1 MDNLTFLQNVKT
13 QKGDSI
19 WDLSFKSPV
28 LVVLLRHFGCVFC
41 KEALAELGKIKDLI
55 RQQNTHLVLVHLS
68 DSRTGAS
75 IFKSYGLE
83 DVDNISDPGAT
94 VYQEFGLLKARLQ
107 QMIGLKVWLRTF
119 HQGVIKGHGFNNQ
132 TDGEVFQMPGVYLI
146 WKGHVKDEY
155 IHGTIA
161 DKPDYLKM
169 SKCDDCIP

>member
-1 MDNLTFLQNVKT
+1 MNHLTFLQNVKT

-41 KEALAELGKIKDLI
+41 KEALAELGKIQGII
-55 RQQNTHLVLVHLS
+55 RKQNTHLVLVHLS
-68 DSRTGAS
+68 DSQTAES

-83 DVDNISDPGAT
+83 NVDYVSDPDAT

-119 HQGVIKGHGFNNQ
+119 QQGVIKGHGLNNPA
-132 TDGEVFQMPGVYLI
+132 DGDVFQMPGVYLI

-169 SKCDDCIP
+169 SKCENCTP